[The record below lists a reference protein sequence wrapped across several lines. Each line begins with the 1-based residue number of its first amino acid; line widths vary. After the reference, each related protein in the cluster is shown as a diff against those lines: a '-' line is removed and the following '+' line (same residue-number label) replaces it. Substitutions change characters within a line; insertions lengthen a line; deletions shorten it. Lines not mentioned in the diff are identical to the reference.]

1 MYSLFLKILT
11 YLLVTSLIVNQNSHK
26 VSFNHQQRIPKIKHS
41 WNNIRNTISSS
52 ISRISYHHTNNN
64 VRVCILISLKIKNV
78 KKIWEKSSENHRIKK
93 YDFWAGFCWLF
104 HSSLYQD
111 LRLVLQKSFFEGF
124 CWISVNENF
133 KWFCSFFYIFYWW
146 KRFQNINTYFFFLSR
161 FLCRKYDFHSFI
173 TSVFQFSISYGRRKN
188 DLDSPLELLE
198 TKKNNSLFI

>member
-26 VSFNHQQRIPKIKHS
+26 VSFNHQQIIPKIKHS

-93 YDFWAGFCWLF
+93 YDFWSTTTIKSWYSKQIEYMLSKYPKRELGFVDCVIV
-104 HSSLYQD
+104 LYIKIWD
-111 LRLVLQKSFFEGF
+111 
-124 CWISVNENF
+124 
-133 KWFCSFFYIFYWW
+133 
-146 KRFQNINTYFFFLSR
+146 
-161 FLCRKYDFHSFI
+161 
-173 TSVFQFSISYGRRKN
+173 
-188 DLDSPLELLE
+188 
-198 TKKNNSLFI
+198 